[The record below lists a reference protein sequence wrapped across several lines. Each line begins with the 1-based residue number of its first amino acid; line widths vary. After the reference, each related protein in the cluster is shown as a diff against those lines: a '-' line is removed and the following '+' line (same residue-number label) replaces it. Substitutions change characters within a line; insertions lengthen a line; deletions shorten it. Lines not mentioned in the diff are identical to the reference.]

1 MTIIV
6 ADTTCGLP
14 RQLLDQRGIPFV
26 PQVVIF
32 GDQSF
37 HDDGELDTAEF
48 LRKLKASPTLP
59 KTAAPEP
66 TLYYPIF
73 NKAKELGQDVIVV
86 APSARISGTVR
97 SAQTAAQEF
106 PGLDIR
112 IIDTLTIS
120 CNLGSLV
127 LLADELAKAGKT
139 SDQIERAIQ
148 SWIPRGRLYF
158 VVDTLEYL
166 AKGGRI
172 GGAKALLGELIQV
185 KPVLRICDGQAEPYE
200 QQRTRKRSLA
210 RLVEIVETQCPKC
223 EDSRLA
229 VLQVAADAEA
239 RDLAETLKSRMN
251 LLQVPIYELPPAIVV
266 HGGPG
271 AMGVG
276 FFADSA
282 AEMAR
287 KSG

>member
-14 RQLLDQRGIPFV
+14 RELLERRGIPFV

-37 HDDGELDTAEF
+37 HDNGELDTPAF
-48 LRKLKASPTLP
+48 LKKLKAASSLP

-73 NKAKELGQDVIVV
+73 KNAQERGESVIVV
-86 APSARISGTVR
+86 APSSKISGTVR
-97 SAQTAAQEF
+97 SAETAAQEF

-112 IIDTLTIS
+112 VIDTLTIS

-127 LLADELAKAGKT
+127 LIADQMAKAGK
-139 SDQIERAIQ
+139 SADEIEHAIKTM
-148 SWIPRGRLYF
+148 IPRGRLYF

-172 GGAKALLGELIQV
+172 GGAKALLGELIQI
-185 KPVLRICDGQAEPYE
+185 KPILAIRDGQAEAYE
-200 QQRTRKRSLA
+200 QQRTRHRSLA
-210 RLVEIVETQCPKC
+210 RLVEIVESQCPKSA
-223 EDSRLA
+223 EARLS
-229 VLQVAADAEA
+229 VLQVAAGDEAEQ
-239 RDLAETLKSRMN
+239 LAANLKSRMN
-251 LLQVPIYELPPAIVV
+251 LPDIPIYELPPAIVV

-276 FFADSA
+276 FFV
-282 AEMAR
+282 
-287 KSG
+287 

>member
-1 MTIIV
+1 MAIIV

-14 RQLLDQRGIPFV
+14 RQLMAQRGIPYV

-32 GDQSF
+32 GDRSY
-37 HDDGELDTAEF
+37 HDDGELDTPEF
-48 LRKLKASPTLP
+48 LRKLKASPALP

-73 NKAKELGQDVIVV
+73 QKAKEAGESVIVV
-86 APSARISGTVR
+86 APSAKFSGTVR
-97 SAQTAAQEF
+97 SAETAAQEF
-106 PGLDIR
+106 TGMDIR
-112 IIDTLTIS
+112 IIDTLTVS

-127 LLADELAKAGKT
+127 LIADDMARAGST
-139 SDQIERAIQ
+139 PDQIERAIRDL
-148 SWIPRGRLYF
+148 IPCGRLYF

-172 GGAKALLGELIQV
+172 GGAKALLGELIQI
-185 KPVLRICDGQAEPYE
+185 KPVLQIHNGQAEPYE

-210 RLVEIVETQCPKC
+210 RLVEIVESQCPK
-223 EDSRLA
+223 SQSAHLS
-229 VLQVAADAEA
+229 VIQVAAEAEA
-239 RDLAETLKSRMN
+239 RDLAEHLKSMMG
-251 LLQVPIYELPPAIVV
+251 LPDVPIYELPPAIVV

-276 FFADSA
+276 FFA
-282 AEMAR
+282 
-287 KSG
+287 